1 MDDDRWEVVYTAS
14 GMAQAAIVQGR
25 LEAEGIQVHLQ
36 YEAAGQIYAITID
49 GLGEVRVLVPEH
61 EADAARQVLAQ
72 TYEDGDIDWE
82 R

>member
-25 LEAEGIQVHLQ
+25 LEAEGIQAHLQ

-49 GLGEVRVLVPEH
+49 GLGEVRVLVQEH
-61 EADAARQVLAQ
+61 EAGAARQVLEQ

-82 R
+82 Q